1 MSNYLW
7 LVIAA
12 GALGVLYGLVQTAAL
27 MKASTGNDK
36 MREIAAAIQE
46 GASAYLRRQ
55 YTTIAMVGVV
65 ILIAAYLLIGPYAAI
80 GFVIGAVLSGLAGF
94 AGMLISVRANVRT
107 AQAAS
112 ESLAKGLDLAF
123 RSGAITGMFVAGGAL
138 LGVAGYYAFLTAGAG
153 FESTSREVIDGLVA
167 LGFGASLIS
176 IFARLGGGIFTK
188 GADVGGDMV
197 GKVEAGIPED
207 DPRNAATIADNVGD
221 NVGDCAGM
229 AADLFETYAVTTVAT
244 MVLAAIFFRDQP
256 YVETMMLLPLAIC
269 AICVVTSIIGS
280 FFVRLGKSQ
289 NIMGALYQGLI
300 VTGVLSVGA
309 VYWVITNL
317 VTGPVT
323 TTSGLV
329 IEPMSLFWSGLV
341 GLGVTAAIVVITEY
355 YTGSNFRPVRSV
367 ANASVSGHGT
377 NVIQGLAVSLES
389 TALPALTI
397 IVGIIASYQL
407 AGLFG
412 IAIAT
417 TTMLGVA
424 GMIVALDAFGPV
436 TDNAGGIAEMAGLP
450 SDVRHVTDA
459 LDAVGNT
466 TKAVTKGYA
475 IGSAGLGALVL
486 FAAYTSDLQ
495 YFSANPDLYPFF
507 ANMREVAFD
516 LTNPYVV
523 VGLLFGGLLP
533 FLFGGMSM
541 MAVGRAAESVVEE
554 VRRQFRENPGIM
566 TYEVKPEYGRAVD
579 ILTKAAI
586 REMIVPSLLPVLS
599 PIVLFV
605 AILFLSD
612 KADAFAA
619 LGAML
624 MGVIVTG
631 LFVAIS
637 MTSGGGA
644 WDNAKKVIEEGFTDK
659 NGVVH
664 GKGSEAHKAAVTG
677 DTVGDPYKDTSGPAV
692 NPMIKITNIVAL
704 LLLAVL
710 ASGKIV

>member
-1 MSNYLW
+1 MSLVLS
-7 LVIAA
+7 LVIIA
-12 GALGVLYGLVQTAAL
+12 GLIAVLYGAVQAASL
-27 MKASTGNDK
+27 LRASAGNAR
-36 MREIAAAIQE
+36 MQEIAAAIQE
-46 GASAYLRRQ
+46 GAQAYLRRQ
-55 YTTIAMVGVV
+55 YATIAAVGVV
-65 ILIAAYLLIGPYAAI
+65 ILLAILFLLGWREAL
-80 GFVIGAVLSGLAGF
+80 GFFIGAVLSGLAGF

-112 ESLAKGLDLAF
+112 QSLARGLSLAF
-123 RSGAITGMFVAGGAL
+123 RSGAVTGMLVAGFAL
-138 LGVAGYYAFLTAGAG
+138 LGVAGYYAILTVAMGLPN
-153 FESTSREVIDGLVA
+153 TSRDVVDSLVS

-244 MVLAAIFFRDQP
+244 MVLAAIFFRGLP
-256 YVETMMLLPLAIC
+256 VVANMMLLPLAIC
-269 AICVVTSIIGS
+269 GVCILTSIIGA
-280 FFVRLGKSQ
+280 FAVRLGRNN
-289 NIMGALYQGLI
+289 NIMGALYQGLM

-309 VYWVITNL
+309 VWWVIHDL
-317 VTGPVT
+317 VPAAGV
-323 TTSGLV
+323 SVLGKAV
-329 IEPMSLFWSGLV
+329 SANALFYCGLV
-341 GLGVTAAIVVITEY
+341 GLAVTAAIVVITEY
-355 YTGSNFRPVRSV
+355 YTGTGFRPVKSI
-367 ANASVSGHGT
+367 AKASVSGHGT
-377 NVIQGLAVSLES
+377 NVIQGLAMSLES
-389 TALPALTI
+389 TAAPAVVI
-397 IVGIIASYQL
+397 IVGIVLTFQF

-412 IAIAT
+412 VAIAT
-417 TTMLGVA
+417 TTMLSLA
-424 GMIVALDAFGPV
+424 GFIVALDAFGPV

-450 SDVRHVTDA
+450 GEVRVATDA

-486 FAAYTSDLQ
+486 FAAYTQDLKYFAANSDQ
-495 YFSANPDLYPFF
+495 FPFF
-507 ANMREVAFD
+507 AGMGAVAFD
-516 LTNPYVV
+516 LSNPYVV

-533 FLFGGMSM
+533 FLFGGLSM
-541 MAVGRAAESVVEE
+541 TAVGRAAESVVAE
-554 VRRQFRENPGIM
+554 VRRQFKDNPGIM
-566 TYEVKPEYGRAVD
+566 TFEVKPEYGRAVD
-579 ILTKAAI
+579 ILTRAAI
-586 REMIVPSLLPVLS
+586 KEMIVPSLLPVGS
-599 PIVLFV
+599 PILLFFVIRAV
-605 AILFLSD
+605 AGKSE
-612 KADAFAA
+612 AFSA

-644 WDNAKKVIEEGFTDK
+644 WDNAKKLIEEGHH
-659 NGVVH
+659 G

-677 DTVGDPYKDTSGPAV
+677 DTVGDPYKDTAGPAV

-710 ASGKIV
+710 AHGVIA